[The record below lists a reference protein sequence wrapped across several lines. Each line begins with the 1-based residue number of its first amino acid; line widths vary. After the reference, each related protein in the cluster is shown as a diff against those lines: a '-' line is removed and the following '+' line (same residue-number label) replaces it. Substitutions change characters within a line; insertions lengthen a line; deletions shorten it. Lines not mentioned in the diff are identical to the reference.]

1 MASYYFIQELCWKVQ
16 ICKYFND
23 CNTLFSI
30 LNIPILAEQMSN
42 SHQNVRVNSM
52 ILLLIIICECV
63 CVCVFFLVYYLIYF
77 RQKYAHI
84 LRWRTFNRNARF
96 FDSFVTYFA
105 VAQSFVEFMIKLW
118 PFFSFYKNNHS
129 LIHSEISC
137 KRVNKYNYNYIEL
150 AINHSALTRNQ
161 RHNDIQFLNSII
173 IPC

>member
-1 MASYYFIQELCWKVQ
+1 MQYFVFNIEYSNFSRADEQFSPKSPCQFYDFIINYYMW
-16 ICKYFND
+16 
-23 CNTLFSI
+23 
-30 LNIPILAEQMSN
+30 
-42 SHQNVRVNSM
+42 
-52 ILLLIIICECV
+52 
-63 CVCVFFLVYYLIYF
+63 VCVFFLVYYLIYF

-84 LRWRTFNRNARF
+84 VRWRTFNRNARF

-105 VAQSFVEFMIKLW
+105 VAESFDEFMIKLW

-129 LIHSEISC
+129 LIHSEISG

>member
-1 MASYYFIQELCWKVQ
+1 M
-16 ICKYFND
+16 CKYFND

-30 LNIPILAEQMSN
+30 LNIPILAKQMSN

-52 ILLLIIICECV
+52 ILLLIIIYIY
-63 CVCVFFLVYYLIYF
+63 VCVFFLVYYLIYF

-129 LIHSEISC
+129 LIHSEISG
-137 KRVNKYNYNYIEL
+137 KRVNKYNYNYNYIEL
-150 AINHSALTRNQ
+150 AINHSALTRI
-161 RHNDIQFLNSII
+161 NDITIFNSLIR
-173 IPC
+173 